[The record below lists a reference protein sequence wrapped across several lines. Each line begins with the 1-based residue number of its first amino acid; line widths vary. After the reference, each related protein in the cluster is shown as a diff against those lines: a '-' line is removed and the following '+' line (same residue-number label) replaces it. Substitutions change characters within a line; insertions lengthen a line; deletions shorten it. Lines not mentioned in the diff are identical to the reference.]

1 MVIGV
6 HHQAARENPDA
17 AFEHAHVYVHF
28 KAVYI
33 LPPEKGGGKGDD
45 GHIGAAQKFLHIK
58 DVEPDHR
65 HVERD
70 AGNDDEK

>member
-6 HHQAARENPDA
+6 HHQAARKNSDA
-17 AFEHAHVYVHF
+17 PFEHAHVYVHF

-33 LPPEKGGGKGDD
+33 LPPKKGGGKGDD
-45 GHIGAAQKFLHIK
+45 GHVGAAQKFLHIS
-58 DVEPDHR
+58 DVEPDR
-65 HVERD
+65 RRVEPD